1 MVAFWPLFPRQRN
14 RQTLLVT
21 EILEK
26 KTVRLHRAWPVAA
39 VGFITLIGAAGFRSV
54 PGVLLDPLH
63 DEFGWSH
70 ATISAAVSIN
80 LLLYGL
86 ISPFAAAL
94 MDRLGLRRVV
104 SGALLLIALGSGLTI
119 FMTSSWQ
126 LLICWGL
133 LVGIGTGSM
142 SMTFVATIT
151 GRWFVHRRGLVT
163 GILTA
168 AGATGQL
175 IFLPLIAALAG
186 AYGWRVPALVA
197 AGSALVVIPLVLLFM
212 RDYPSDVGLTAY
224 GAPEGSTVGQRV
236 ETTGSSA
243 VRAVTALWKA
253 MHRPAFWILAGGF
266 AICGASTNG
275 LIGTHFVTAAHDH
288 GMPATTAASLLAL
301 VGVFDVG
308 GTIVSGWLTDRWD
321 PRYLL
326 IALLLAAR
334 SVAAGAAVAARA
346 VRAAEH
352 LGRSSSSTGWT
363 GSRPCRRPSRCAA
376 SGSEWTGRS
385 CSAGCFASHQ
395 IGAAIAAA
403 PSAGAIR
410 GCAAGHG
417 YNLALVPGIGRRLVC
432 AAAAVSRMLGREPI
446 APVACARPPRPPL
459 RASAGLWW
467 AEHRLETSSRRE
479 GPVPEV
485 TAAARPGAALGAAST
500 ADRGIDSLAT

>member
-1 MVAFWPLFPRQRN
+1 MVAFWPLFPGWRS
-14 RQTLLVT
+14 RQTRLVT

-26 KTVRLHRAWPVAA
+26 TTVRRLHRAWPVAA

-54 PGVLLDPLH
+54 PGILLDPLH
-63 DEFGWSH
+63 EEFGWSH

-126 LLICWGL
+126 LLLCWGL

-151 GRWFVHRRGLVT
+151 GRWFVQRRGLVT

-197 AGSALVVIPLVLLFM
+197 AGSALVVIPLVLLFL

-253 MHRPAFWILAGGF
+253 MHRPAFWMLAGGF

-326 IALLLAAR
+326 IAYYSLRGLSLLVLP
-334 SVAAGAAVAARA
+334 SL
-346 VRAAEH
+346 
-352 LGRSSSSTGWT
+352 LG
-363 GSRPCRRPSRCAA
+363 PSAQP
-376 SGSEWTGRS
+376 SIWVFIIFYGLDWVV
-385 CSAGCFASHQ
+385 ASHQ
-395 IGAAIAAA
+395 IGAAIAATG
-403 PSAGAIR
+403 AGAIR
-410 GCAAGHG
+410 DAQGT
-417 YNLALVPGIGRRLVC
+417 YNLAWYLAGGLC
-432 AAAAVSRMLGREPI
+432 AAAALMSASIGRKLV
-446 APVACARPPRPPL
+446 VA
-459 RASAGLWW
+459 
-467 AEHRLETSSRRE
+467 T
-479 GPVPEV
+479 
-485 TAAARPGAALGAAST
+485 
-500 ADRGIDSLAT
+500 